1 MKMIDLKILT
11 NASRVMIISLLISII
26 SLQGCSDQEKE
37 EKDSSTANDSII
49 NSEVKH
55 PEWSKDA
62 VIYEVNVRQY
72 TEEGTFKAFQEH
84 LPRLKELGV
93 DILWFMPIHPI
104 GEKNKK
110 GELGSYYSVKDYLGV
125 NPEFGTM
132 EDFKKVVE
140 KAHDMEMYVILDWVA
155 NHTAWDNPLTEEHP
169 DWYTKDS
176 TGNFQPPVED
186 WSDVIELDYDVPE
199 MRDYMIDALKFW
211 VEEADIDGY
220 RCDVAGMVPVD
231 FWNRSRKALDSIKPV
246 FMLAEANEPILH
258 KKAFDMTYAWDF
270 HFLMNEVAQGK
281 KSANDLQEKLKE
293 EMEKYPENAYRMMFT
308 SNHDENS
315 WKGTVYERL
324 GDGVET
330 FAVLSYTLPGMPL
343 IYSGQEACMD
353 KQLEFFEKDP
363 IEWKECNMTELY
375 EKLNELKKDN
385 KALWNGEF
393 GGEYKRIETTNNDNI
408 FAFLREGKRNKIF
421 VLANLSNQPLEFNLQ
436 SEKHFGKYREFFSQ
450 EKVKFNQKNSEMELD
465 AWEYKIFI
473 K

>member
-1 MKMIDLKILT
+1 MKTIDQKILT
-11 NASRVMIISLLISII
+11 KTPRGLTTALLVSMILI
-26 SLQGCSDQEKE
+26 CSCTDKKKNQ
-37 EKDSSTANDSII
+37 KDSSAANDTVLT
-49 NSEVKH
+49 SEVRH
-55 PEWSKDA
+55 PEWSKNA

-72 TEEGTFKAFQEH
+72 TEEGTFEAFREH

-110 GELGSYYSVKDYLGV
+110 GELGSYYSVKDYMDV

-132 EDFKKVVE
+132 EDFKAVVDE
-140 KAHDMEMYVILDWVA
+140 AHEMGMYVILDWVA
-155 NHTAWDNPLTEEHP
+155 NHTAWDNPLTKEHP

-176 TGNFQPPVED
+176 TGNFQPPEED
-186 WSDVIELDYDVPE
+186 WSDVIELDYSVPE
-199 MRDYMIDALKFW
+199 MRNYMIDALKFW

-220 RCDVAGMVPVD
+220 RCDVAGMVPVQ
-231 FWNRSRKALDSIKPV
+231 FWNRSREALDSIKPV

-258 KKAFDMTYAWDF
+258 KKAFDMTYAWDL
-270 HFLMNEVAQGK
+270 HFLMNEIAQGK
-281 KSANDLQEKLKE
+281 KNANDLNKKLKKE
-293 EMEKYPENAYRMMFT
+293 KDKYPKNGYRMMFT

-330 FAVLSYTLPGMPL
+330 FAVLSHTLPGMPL

-375 EKLNELKKDN
+375 KSLNKLKKEN
-385 KALWNGEF
+385 KALWNGEA
-393 GGEYKRIETTNNDNI
+393 GGEYQRIKTTDNKNV
-408 FAFLREGKRNKIF
+408 FAFIREKDDDKVF
-421 VLANLSNQPLEFNLQ
+421 VVANLTDKPIDFRLKSEEYFGEYKEYFSEEEFTFNNENTEMKLEP
-436 SEKHFGKYREFFSQ
+436 
-450 EKVKFNQKNSEMELD
+450 
-465 AWEYKIFI
+465 WEYKVFQ
-473 K
+473 